1 MWIYESPFLLN
12 LLYNTCVD
20 ANDLIKYAWREET
33 STQTDFLQVSDVFC
47 LLHQSEL
54 YGQHDNT
61 ASSVTGTETNTMN
74 LLADSFLLSFFYI
87 FLYNSYVSVH
97 AGTFECEKTTQARSF
112 FRPFHLRVTVVIWWV
127 LSKTQVRL
135 VVAVKDIPVVG
146 VHTRFTDTPL
156 GHPHQL
162 GSNSFS
168 AALPD
173 WSPLRDAVSTSTLNH
188 WLRRNKRGLFLV
200 AKSFCVDNVE
210 PCFRPTLRPR
220 AQRSAVSTQGGGVNA
235 IRGRNNSPAM
245 TSSN

>member
-87 FLYNSYVSVH
+87 FFIQQLRLSTCRNFWMWKNN
-97 AGTFECEKTTQARSF
+97 AGTFF
-112 FRPFHLRVTVVIWWV
+112 F
-127 LSKTQVRL
+127 Q
-135 VVAVKDIPVVG
+135 
-146 VHTRFTDTPL
+146 
-156 GHPHQL
+156 
-162 GSNSFS
+162 
-168 AALPD
+168 
-173 WSPLRDAVSTSTLNH
+173 AVSFKGYCRHMVSFVQDTGTSCCSGQRHSRCGGAHTLH
-188 WLRRNKRGLFLV
+188 WY
-200 AKSFCVDNVE
+200 SFG
-210 PCFRPTLRPR
+210 P
-220 AQRSAVSTQGGGVNA
+220 SASA
-235 IRGRNNSPAM
+235 W
-245 TSSN
+245 